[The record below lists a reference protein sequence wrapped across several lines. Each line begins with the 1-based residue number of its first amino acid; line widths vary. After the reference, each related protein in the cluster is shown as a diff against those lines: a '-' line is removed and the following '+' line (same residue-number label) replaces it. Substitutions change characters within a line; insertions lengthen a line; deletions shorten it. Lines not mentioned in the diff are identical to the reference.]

1 MYEDMSTPLPLPPS
15 PTEPDASPS
24 LPSEL
29 PDPPSANDRDGHSA
43 QLKELGKD
51 SSMIALVA
59 AGRYTYQ
66 DIS

>member
-1 MYEDMSTPLPLPPS
+1 MSTPLPLPPS

-24 LPSEL
+24 LPSE
-29 PDPPSANDRDGHSA
+29 PPAPPSAKDRDGHSA

-59 AGRYTYQ
+59 AGRYTYH
-66 DIS
+66 DMAF